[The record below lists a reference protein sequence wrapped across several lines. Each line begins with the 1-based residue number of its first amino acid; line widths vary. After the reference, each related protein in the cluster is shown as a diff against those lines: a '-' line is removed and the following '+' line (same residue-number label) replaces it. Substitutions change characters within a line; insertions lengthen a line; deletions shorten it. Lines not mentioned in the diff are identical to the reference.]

1 MSEVKNNVTIQ
12 SFSCKIRAFLF
23 SPLPLGN
30 VTALGSFADIVL
42 GLENTIKIE
51 EQTSKEKHTEEK
63 KKKEKKMRKD
73 KNMQED
79 TYTITKTHAN
89 RIKQNACALNDTR

>member
-1 MSEVKNNVTIQ
+1 
-12 SFSCKIRAFLF
+12 
-23 SPLPLGN
+23 
-30 VTALGSFADIVL
+30 
-42 GLENTIKIE
+42 
-51 EQTSKEKHTEEK
+51 
-63 KKKEKKMRKD
+63 MRKD